1 VDANWQRAVA
11 AGDAERL
18 RELLEAGAN
27 VDAKDRYGQTALMLA
42 ARNGHLEAVRLL
54 LEYAPDLDH
63 TAKYHLSAVMLA
75 AINDR
80 LEIVELLVEAGAELR
95 TTGSG
100 APGFHEKTALD
111 IAEDLNRVEIAALL
125 RRHMGGT

>member
-1 VDANWQRAVA
+1 MDANWQRAVD

-18 RELLEAGAN
+18 RQLLEAGAN
-27 VDAKDRYGQTALMLA
+27 VDAKDRYGQTALMLT
-42 ARNGHLEAVRLL
+42 ARNGHLEAVRVL
-54 LEYAPDLDH
+54 LECAPDLDH
-63 TAKYHLSAVMLA
+63 TAKHHLSAVMLA

-80 LEIVELLVEAGAELR
+80 FEIVELLVEAGAELR

-125 RRHMGGT
+125 RRHMCGT